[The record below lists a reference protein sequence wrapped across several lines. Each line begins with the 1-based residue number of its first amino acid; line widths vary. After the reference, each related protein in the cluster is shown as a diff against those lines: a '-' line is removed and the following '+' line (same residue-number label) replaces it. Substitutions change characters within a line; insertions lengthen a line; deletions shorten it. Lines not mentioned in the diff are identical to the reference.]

1 MPIPETPI
9 TERVLPAHLARL
21 EAESVHIIREV
32 VAEAKKPV
40 LLYSIGKDSSVLLE
54 LARRAFAPA
63 RIPFPVLHID
73 TLWKFAAMVRFRDET
88 AKRLGLDLIVHTNPA
103 RLNPFEHDTAYY
115 THGMK
120 TEALK
125 QALTSG
131 GFDAAFGGARRD
143 EEASRAKERIVSV
156 RGAGHDWD
164 PKRQRPEFWKL
175 VNLRTPPGGS
185 VRVFPL
191 SNWTETD
198 IWHYILARQL
208 PVVELYLAAPRPV
221 VERDGTLI
229 VVDDPARMGW
239 REGEKPV
246 ERMVRFRSL
255 GCWPHTGAVL
265 SEATTI
271 EAVVAE
277 TLAARISERGGRLID
292 RDPSDS
298 MERKKREGYF

>member
-1 MPIPETPI
+1 MPAPETL
-9 TERVLPAHLARL
+9 TGERLLPAHLARL

-32 VAEAKKPV
+32 VAEAKRPV

-73 TLWKFAAMVRFRDET
+73 TLWKFGAMIRFRDET
-88 AKRLGLDLIVHTNPA
+88 ARRLGLDLIVHTNEA

-115 THGMK
+115 THAMK

-125 QALTSG
+125 QALTKG
-131 GFDAAFGGARRD
+131 AFDAAFGGARRD

-198 IWHYILARQL
+198 IWHYILARNL
-208 PVVELYLAAPRPV
+208 PVVELYLAARRPV
-221 VERDGTLI
+221 VVRDGTLI
-229 VVDDPARMGW
+229 VVDDAARMGW
-239 REGEKPV
+239 RDGERAE

-255 GCWPHTGAVL
+255 GCWPHTGAVA
-265 SEATTI
+265 SEAATL
-271 EAVVAE
+271 EEVVAE
-277 TLAARISERGGRLID
+277 TLAARVSERGGRLID
-292 RDPSDS
+292 RDPTDS

>member
-1 MPIPETPI
+1 MPAAESLADG
-9 TERVLPAHLARL
+9 RVLPAHLARL

-32 VAEAKKPV
+32 AAEAKKPV

-54 LARRAFAPA
+54 LVRRAFAPA

-73 TLWKFAAMVRFRDET
+73 TLWKFAAMIRFRDET
-88 AKRLGLDLIVHTNPA
+88 AKRFGLDLIVHTNPA
-103 RLNPFEHDTAYY
+103 RLSPFQHATAYY
-115 THGMK
+115 THAMK

-125 QALTSG
+125 QALTEG

-156 RGAGHDWD
+156 RGPAHDWD

-175 VNLRTPPGGS
+175 VNLRTPQGGS

-198 IWHYILARQL
+198 VWHYILARRI
-208 PVVELYLAAPRPV
+208 PVVDLYLAAARQV

-229 VVDDPARMGW
+229 VVDDPARMTW
-239 REGEKPV
+239 RAGERAE

-265 SEATTI
+265 SQATTL
-271 EAVVAE
+271 EEVVAE
-277 TLAARISERGGRLID
+277 TLAARQSERGGRLID
-292 RDPSDS
+292 RDPADS